1 MIKKKK
7 YLENKEFILLKN
19 KINLSSNTV
28 FLPNFIDSSI
38 KRNISKSWF
47 NISVYKDKENNKIP
61 TLNEDIIK
69 INEDLE
75 NKKSEKIILNLN
87 KEQKLILSYWFK
99 SNDLMYN
106 ETIKFIK
113 DNYINLKNEFNNF
126 INTEFVIEFLKI
138 KKDKISIETKI
149 RNSQKKIKDLEKDIK
164 LDNLSKERIKESLIN
179 IINTEENNLVPIK
192 MNYEEKKVHID
203 IFFKNKPYYM
213 ANNKFKLNYQ
223 NIRTYYLKNIRNNI
237 IKNCKSLKINKIIS
251 IKTHILDATIKL
263 ACSNYQSAITNFE
276 NGNIKTFRIRYWKEK
291 RDKRVL
297 EIEKSYFTNNSLCPS
312 IFNKINGFFKKGNK
326 YYPFN
331 FNNIEGS
338 AKLHYNKKT
347 KEYNLYIS
355 KKVENNI
362 LNIENRS
369 EIIGIDLGLR
379 TFSTC
384 LTKNETINIGDIKNS
399 RLEYL
404 INKKIKLKELKN
416 NKKTRKYK
424 KSVNKRIKGLID
436 ELHWKSIKFLTDNYK
451 NILIGDLS
459 TKGIVC
465 NNNSVLKKYNKQLA
479 YALSFYKYRER
490 LKYKCFINNSNYIK
504 VNERYTSKV
513 CSICSEFKDD
523 LGSSKIYECKKCN
536 SILDRD
542 INGCRNIIL
551 KCL

>member
-19 KINLSSNTV
+19 KINSSSNTV
-28 FLPNFIDSSI
+28 FLPNFNDSLI
-38 KRNISKSWF
+38 KNNNNKSWF
-47 NISVYKDKENNKIP
+47 NISIYKDGQNNKIP

-69 INEDLE
+69 IDDDLE
-75 NKKSEKIILNLN
+75 NKKSEKIILNLS
-87 KEQKLILSYWFK
+87 KEQQQILSYWFK

-113 DNYINLKNEFNNF
+113 NNYINLKNEFNNF

-149 RNSQKKIKDLEKDIK
+149 RNAQKKIKTLEKNEK
-164 LDNLSKERIKESLIN
+164 LDEKTKEFLIN
-179 IINTEENNLVPIK
+179 IINTEEKNLIPIK
-192 MNYEEKKVHID
+192 NIYEEKKINID

-213 ANNKFKLNYQ
+213 ANNNFKLNYQ
-223 NIRTYYLKNIRNNI
+223 NIRTYYLKDIRNNI
-237 IKNCKSLKINKIIS
+237 IKNCKNLKIDKNIS
-251 IKTHILDATIKL
+251 IKTHILDSTIKL

-312 IFNKINGFFKKGNK
+312 IFNKIEGIFKKGKK

-347 KEYNLYIS
+347 KEYNLHVT
-355 KKVENNI
+355 KKIENNI
-362 LNIENRS
+362 LNMENRS
-369 EIIGIDLGLR
+369 ELIGIDLGLR

-384 LTKNETINIGDIKNS
+384 LTKNEVINIGDIKNS
-399 RLEYL
+399 RLESL
-404 INKKIKLKELKN
+404 INKKIKLIKFKN
-416 NKKTRKYK
+416 NKKIRKYK

-465 NNNSVLKKYNKQLA
+465 NNNSVLKEYNKQLA

-513 CSICSEFKDD
+513 CSICGEFKDD
-523 LGSSKIYECKKCN
+523 LGSSKIYECKNCK

-542 INGCRNIIL
+542 VNGCRNIIL

>member
-19 KINLSSNTV
+19 KINSSSNTV
-28 FLPNFIDSSI
+28 FLPNFNDSLI
-38 KRNISKSWF
+38 KNNNNKSWF
-47 NISVYKDKENNKIP
+47 NISIYKDGQNNKIP

-69 INEDLE
+69 IDDDLE
-75 NKKSEKIILNLN
+75 NKKSEKIILNLS
-87 KEQKLILSYWFK
+87 KEQQQILSYWFK

-113 DNYINLKNEFNNF
+113 NNYINLKNEFNNF

-149 RNSQKKIKDLEKDIK
+149 RNAQKKIKTLEKNEK
-164 LDNLSKERIKESLIN
+164 LDEKTKEFLIN
-179 IINTEENNLVPIK
+179 IINTEEKNLIPIK
-192 MNYEEKKVHID
+192 NIYEEKKINID

-213 ANNKFKLNYQ
+213 ANNNFKLNYQ
-223 NIRTYYLKNIRNNI
+223 NIRTYYLKDIRNNI
-237 IKNCKSLKINKIIS
+237 IKNCKNLKIDKNIS
-251 IKTHILDATIKL
+251 IKTHILDSTIKL

-312 IFNKINGFFKKGNK
+312 IFNKIEGIFKKGKK

-347 KEYNLYIS
+347 KEYNLHVT
-355 KKVENNI
+355 KKIENNI
-362 LNIENRS
+362 LNMENRS
-369 EIIGIDLGLR
+369 ELIGIDLGLR

-384 LTKNETINIGDIKNS
+384 LTKNEVINIGDIKNS
-399 RLEYL
+399 RLESL
-404 INKKIKLKELKN
+404 INKKIKLIKFKN
-416 NKKTRKYK
+416 NKKIRKYK

-465 NNNSVLKKYNKQLA
+465 NNNYVLKEYNKQLA

-513 CSICSEFKDD
+513 CSICGEFKDD
-523 LGSSKIYECKKCN
+523 LGSSKIYECKNCK

-542 INGCRNIIL
+542 VNGCRNIIL